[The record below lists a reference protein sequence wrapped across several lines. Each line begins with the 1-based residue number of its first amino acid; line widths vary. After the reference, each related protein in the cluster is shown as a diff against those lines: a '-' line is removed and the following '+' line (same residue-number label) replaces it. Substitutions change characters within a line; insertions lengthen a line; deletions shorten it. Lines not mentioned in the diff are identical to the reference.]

1 MAKSDIKHYFTT
13 ATIMIE
19 LSIGS
24 LATIYRH
31 IYAWIY
37 KWRQAGWIY
46 TIYLRWADRYSV

>member
-1 MAKSDIKHYFTT
+1 MAISDIKHYFTT